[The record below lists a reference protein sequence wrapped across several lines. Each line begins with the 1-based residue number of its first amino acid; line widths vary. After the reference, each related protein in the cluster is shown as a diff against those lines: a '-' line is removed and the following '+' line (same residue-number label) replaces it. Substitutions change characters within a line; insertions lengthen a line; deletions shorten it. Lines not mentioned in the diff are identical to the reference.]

1 MALGSLEQNT
11 SKLEK
16 LRSNLDKWLGLYVG
30 LMIIIG
36 LLAGY
41 YDMGWVHNHLNL
53 LQIIEMASIYIMIFQ

>member
-41 YDMGWVHNHLNL
+41 YDMG
-53 LQIIEMASIYIMIFQ
+53 